1 MVVLYFINDD
11 DSDDDDDDDT
21 ISVVDNSSVAIGIAI
36 VANVIIAIASRLY
49 TALMLFSCCILPT
62 IK

>member
-1 MVVLYFINDD
+1 MVVLYYINDD

-36 VANVIIAIASRLY
+36 VANVIAIASRLY
-49 TALMLFSCCILPT
+49 TALMLFSCYIAYN
-62 IK
+62 